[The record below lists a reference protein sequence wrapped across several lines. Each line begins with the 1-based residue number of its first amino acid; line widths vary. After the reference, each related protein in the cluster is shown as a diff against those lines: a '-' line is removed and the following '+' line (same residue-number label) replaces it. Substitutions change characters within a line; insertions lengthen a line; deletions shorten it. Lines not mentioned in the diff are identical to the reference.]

1 MARKHK
7 KKRKLKL
14 SRVFLVLFIL
24 AIIGGLIYLA
34 SNIRV
39 RGFYISGN
47 TYYTDNEILEM
58 TKLNEYPSFI
68 FTTSRSVTK
77 NVKKYP
83 LIKSIDISRTLNGMF
98 NVTVIEN
105 KILFYDNISKKSVL
119 EDNTKA
125 DVYYENSP
133 VLINEIKDTK
143 IYDKFIKNIKKLNED
158 IIKNISEIKYDPN
171 DIDKERF
178 LFSMNDGNY
187 VYVTLSKISNIN
199 NYLEISN
206 TLGEKNGVLYL
217 DYGNYFVP
225 KE

>member
-1 MARKHK
+1 MARKKK
-7 KKRKLKL
+7 KKRKLKM
-14 SRVFLVLFIL
+14 SRVFLILFIL
-24 AIIGGLIYLA
+24 AVIGVLIYFGA
-34 SNIRV
+34 NISV

-47 TYYTDNEILEM
+47 TYYTDEEILEM
-58 TKLNEYPSFI
+58 TQLNKYPSFF
-68 FTTSRSVTK
+68 FTTSHSITK
-77 NVKKYP
+77 KVSKYP
-83 LIKSIDISRTLNGMF
+83 LIKSIDINRKLTGMF
-98 NVTVIEN
+98 EVVVHEN
-105 KILFYDNISKKSVL
+105 KILFYDNVSKKSVL
-119 EDNTKA
+119 EDKTKA

-133 VLINEIKDTK
+133 VLVNEISDKK